1 MAAPV
6 FPLSDFRAGY
16 PMFATVADA
25 TVQATATN
33 ALCMIGQ
40 DGQCDCDPVMWQLM
54 VAHLLYIQG
63 QVATGNGNAGAVTS
77 ATIDKVSVAFAAP
90 PFGTSAYKFWLF
102 KSPYGGQLL
111 AMLDRC
117 SKGGVY
123 VGGLPERS
131 AFRSVGGVFPGRGRW
146 LR

>member
-1 MAAPV
+1 MAVFDLSAFRTAYPV
-6 FPLSDFRAGY
+6 FDSVP
-16 PMFATVADA
+16 DA
-25 TVQATATN
+25 TVDAAATS
-33 ALCMIGQ
+33 ALCLIGQ
-40 DGQCDCDPVMWQLM
+40 DGCDCDVQMWQLM

-77 ATIDKVSVAFAAP
+77 ATIDKVSVSFAAP
-90 PFGTSAYKFWLF
+90 PFGTSAYNFWLF

-111 AMLDRC
+111 ALLDRC

>member
-1 MAAPV
+1 MAVFDLSAFRTAYPV
-6 FPLSDFRAGY
+6 FDSVP
-16 PMFATVADA
+16 DA
-25 TVQATATN
+25 TGQAAATS
-33 ALCMIGQ
+33 ALCLIGQ
-40 DGQCDCDPVMWQLM
+40 DGCDCDVQMWQLM

-111 AMLDRC
+111 ALLDRC

>member
-1 MAAPV
+1 MAVFDLSAFRTAYPV
-6 FPLSDFRAGY
+6 FDSVP
-16 PMFATVADA
+16 DA
-25 TVQATATN
+25 TVQTAATS
-33 ALCMIGQ
+33 ALCLIGQ
-40 DGQCDCDPVMWQLM
+40 DGCDCDVQQWQLM

-117 SKGGVY
+117 SRGGVY

>member
-1 MAAPV
+1 MPTFDLSAFRTAYAV
-6 FPLSDFRAGY
+6 FDSVP
-16 PMFATVADA
+16 DA
-25 TVQATATN
+25 TVQAAATS
-33 ALCMIGQ
+33 ALCLIGQ
-40 DGQCDCDPVMWQLM
+40 DGCDCDVQMWQLM

-63 QVATGNGNAGAVTS
+63 QVATGNGGAGAVTS

>member
-1 MAAPV
+1 MAVFDLSAFRTAYPV
-6 FPLSDFRAGY
+6 FDSVP
-16 PMFATVADA
+16 DA
-25 TVQATATN
+25 TVQAAATS
-33 ALCMIGQ
+33 ALCLIGQ
-40 DGQCDCDPVMWQLM
+40 DGCDCDVQMWQLM

-77 ATIDKVSVAFAAP
+77 ATIDKVSVSFAAP

-117 SKGGVY
+117 SRGGVY

>member
-1 MAAPV
+1 MAVFDLSAFRTAYPV
-6 FPLSDFRAGY
+6 FDSVP
-16 PMFATVADA
+16 DA
-25 TVQATATN
+25 TVQAAATS
-33 ALCMIGQ
+33 ALCLIGQ
-40 DGQCDCDPVMWQLM
+40 DGCDCDVQMWQLM

>member
-1 MAAPV
+1 MAVFDLSAFRAAYPV
-6 FPLSDFRAGY
+6 FDSVP
-16 PMFATVADA
+16 DA
-25 TVQATATN
+25 TVQAAATS
-33 ALCMIGQ
+33 ALCLIGQ
-40 DGQCDCDPVMWQLM
+40 DGCDCDVQQWQLM
-54 VAHLLYIQG
+54 VAHMLYIQG

-102 KSPYGGQLL
+102 KSPYGSQLL

>member
-1 MAAPV
+1 MAVFDLSAFRTAYPV
-6 FPLSDFRAGY
+6 FDSVP
-16 PMFATVADA
+16 DA
-25 TVQATATN
+25 TVQAAATS
-33 ALCMIGQ
+33 ALCLIGQ
-40 DGQCDCDPVMWQLM
+40 DGCDCDTQMWQLM

-117 SKGGVY
+117 SRGGVY

>member
-1 MAAPV
+1 MAVFDLSAFRTAYPV
-6 FPLSDFRAGY
+6 FDSVP
-16 PMFATVADA
+16 DA
-25 TVQATATN
+25 TVQAAATS
-33 ALCMIGQ
+33 ALCLIGQ
-40 DGQCDCDPVMWQLM
+40 DGCDCDVQMWQLM

-63 QVATGNGNAGAVTS
+63 QVAAGNGNAGAVTS
-77 ATIDKVSVAFAAP
+77 ATIDKVSVSLAAP

-111 AMLDRC
+111 ALLDRC

>member
-1 MAAPV
+1 MAVFDLSAFRTAYPV
-6 FPLSDFRAGY
+6 FDSVP
-16 PMFATVADA
+16 DA
-25 TVQATATN
+25 TVQAAATS
-33 ALCMIGQ
+33 ALCLIGQ
-40 DGQCDCDPVMWQLM
+40 DGCECDAQQWQLM

-63 QVATGNGNAGAVTS
+63 QVATGNGGAGAVTS

>member
-1 MAAPV
+1 MPASVFDLSAFRTAYPV
-6 FPLSDFRAGY
+6 FDSVP
-16 PMFATVADA
+16 DA
-25 TVQATATN
+25 TVQAAATS
-33 ALCMIGQ
+33 ALCLIGQ
-40 DGQCDCDPVMWQLM
+40 DGCDCDVQMWQLM

-63 QVATGNGNAGAVTS
+63 QVATGNGGAGAVTS

>member
-1 MAAPV
+1 MAVFDLSAFRTAYPV
-6 FPLSDFRAGY
+6 FDSVP
-16 PMFATVADA
+16 DA
-25 TVQATATN
+25 TVQAAATS

-40 DGQCDCDPVMWQLM
+40 DGCDCDVQQWQLM

>member
-1 MAAPV
+1 MAVFDLSAFRTAYPV
-6 FPLSDFRAGY
+6 FDSVP
-16 PMFATVADA
+16 DA
-25 TVQATATN
+25 TVQAAATS
-33 ALCMIGQ
+33 ALCLIGQ
-40 DGQCDCDPVMWQLM
+40 DGCDCDVAMWQLM

-117 SKGGVY
+117 SRGGVY

>member
-1 MAAPV
+1 MAV
-6 FPLSDFRAGY
+6 FDLSAFRTAY
-16 PMFATVADA
+16 PAFDSVPDA
-25 TVQATATN
+25 TVQAAATA
-33 ALCMIGQ
+33 ALCLIGQ
-40 DGQCDCDPVMWQLM
+40 DGCDCDAEMWQLM
-54 VAHLLYIQG
+54 VAHMLYIQG

>member
-1 MAAPV
+1 MAVFDLSAFRAAYPV
-6 FPLSDFRAGY
+6 FDSVP
-16 PMFATVADA
+16 DA
-25 TVQATATN
+25 TVQAAATA
-33 ALCMIGQ
+33 ALCLIGQ
-40 DGQCDCDPVMWQLM
+40 DGCDCDVQQWQLM
-54 VAHLLYIQG
+54 VAHMLYIQG
-63 QVATGNGNAGAVTS
+63 QVATGNGGAGAVTS

-102 KSPYGGQLL
+102 KSPYGSQLL

>member
-1 MAAPV
+1 MAVFDLSAFRTAYPV
-6 FPLSDFRAGY
+6 FDSVP
-16 PMFATVADA
+16 DA
-25 TVQATATN
+25 TVEAAATS
-33 ALCMIGQ
+33 ALCLIGQ
-40 DGQCDCDPVMWQLM
+40 DGCDCDVQMWQLM

-111 AMLDRC
+111 AQLDRC

>member
-1 MAAPV
+1 
-6 FPLSDFRAGY
+6 
-16 PMFATVADA
+16 MFDSVPDA
-25 TVQATATN
+25 TVQAAATS
-33 ALCMIGQ
+33 ALCLIGQ
-40 DGQCDCDPVMWQLM
+40 DGCDCDVQMWQLM

-63 QVATGNGNAGAVTS
+63 QVATGNGGAGAVTS
-77 ATIDKVSVAFAAP
+77 ATIDKVSVSFAAP

>member
-1 MAAPV
+1 MAVFDLSAFRTAYPV
-6 FPLSDFRAGY
+6 FDSVPE
-16 PMFATVADA
+16 A
-25 TVQATATN
+25 TVQAAATS
-33 ALCMIGQ
+33 ALCLIGQ
-40 DGQCDCDPVMWQLM
+40 DGCDCDVQMWQLM

-63 QVATGNGNAGAVTS
+63 QVATGNGGAGAVTS
-77 ATIDKVSVAFAAP
+77 ATIDKVSVSFAAP

>member
-1 MAAPV
+1 MAVFDLSAFRTAYPV
-6 FPLSDFRAGY
+6 FDSVP
-16 PMFATVADA
+16 DA
-25 TVQATATN
+25 TVQAAATS
-33 ALCMIGQ
+33 ALCLIGQ
-40 DGQCDCDPVMWQLM
+40 DGCDCDVQQWQLM

>member
-1 MAAPV
+1 MAVFDLSAFRTAYPV
-6 FPLSDFRAGY
+6 FDSVP
-16 PMFATVADA
+16 DA
-25 TVQATATN
+25 TVQAAATS
-33 ALCMIGQ
+33 ALCLIGQ
-40 DGQCDCDPVMWQLM
+40 DDCDCDVPQWQLM

-63 QVATGNGNAGAVTS
+63 QVAAGNGNAGAVTS

-102 KSPYGGQLL
+102 KSPYGTQLL

-131 AFRSVGGVFPGRGRW
+131 AFRSVAGIFPGRGGRW

>member
-1 MAAPV
+1 MAVFDLSAFRTAYPV
-6 FPLSDFRAGY
+6 FDSVP
-16 PMFATVADA
+16 DA
-25 TVQATATN
+25 TVQAAATS
-33 ALCMIGQ
+33 ALCLIGQ
-40 DGQCDCDPVMWQLM
+40 DGCECDVQQWQLM
-54 VAHLLYIQG
+54 VAHMLYIQG
-63 QVATGNGNAGAVTS
+63 QVATGNGGAGAVTS

-102 KSPYGGQLL
+102 KSPYGSQLL

>member
-1 MAAPV
+1 MAVFDLSAFRTAYPV
-6 FPLSDFRAGY
+6 FDSVP
-16 PMFATVADA
+16 DA
-25 TVQATATN
+25 TVQTAATS
-33 ALCMIGQ
+33 ALCLIGQ
-40 DGQCDCDPVMWQLM
+40 DGCDCDVQQWQLM

>member
-1 MAAPV
+1 MAVFDLSAFRTAYPV
-6 FPLSDFRAGY
+6 FDSVP
-16 PMFATVADA
+16 DA
-25 TVQATATN
+25 TVQAAATS
-33 ALCMIGQ
+33 ALCLIGQ
-40 DGQCDCDPVMWQLM
+40 DGCDCDVQMWQLM

-131 AFRSVGGVFPGRGRW
+131 AFRSVGGVFPGRGGRW
-146 LR
+146 PR

>member
-1 MAAPV
+1 MAVFDLSAFRTAYPV
-6 FPLSDFRAGY
+6 FDSVP
-16 PMFATVADA
+16 DA
-25 TVQATATN
+25 TVQAAATS
-33 ALCMIGQ
+33 ALCLIGQ
-40 DGQCDCDPVMWQLM
+40 DGCDCDVQMWQLM

-63 QVATGNGNAGAVTS
+63 QVATGNGGAGAVTS

-111 AMLDRC
+111 ALLDRC

>member
-1 MAAPV
+1 MAVFDLSAFRTAYPV
-6 FPLSDFRAGY
+6 FDSVP
-16 PMFATVADA
+16 DA
-25 TVQATATN
+25 TVEAAATS
-33 ALCMIGQ
+33 ALCLIGQ
-40 DGQCDCDPVMWQLM
+40 DGCDCDVQMWQLM

-77 ATIDKVSVAFAAP
+77 ATIDKVSVSFAAP

-131 AFRSVGGVFPGRGRW
+131 AFRSVGGVFPGRSRW

>member
-1 MAAPV
+1 MAVFDLSAFRTAYPV
-6 FPLSDFRAGY
+6 FDSVP
-16 PMFATVADA
+16 DA
-25 TVQATATN
+25 TVQAAATS
-33 ALCMIGQ
+33 ALCLIGQ
-40 DGQCDCDPVMWQLM
+40 DGCDCDVHQWQLM

-77 ATIDKVSVAFAAP
+77 AAIDKVSVAFAAP

>member
-1 MAAPV
+1 MAIFDLSAFRTAYPV
-6 FPLSDFRAGY
+6 FDSVP
-16 PMFATVADA
+16 DA
-25 TVQATATN
+25 TVQAAATS
-33 ALCMIGQ
+33 ALCLIGQ
-40 DGQCDCDPVMWQLM
+40 DGCDCDVQQWQLM

>member
-1 MAAPV
+1 MAVFDLSAFRTAYPV
-6 FPLSDFRAGY
+6 FDSVP
-16 PMFATVADA
+16 DA
-25 TVQATATN
+25 SVQAAATS
-33 ALCMIGQ
+33 ALCLIGQ
-40 DGQCDCDPVMWQLM
+40 DGCDCDVQQWQLM

>member
-1 MAAPV
+1 MAVFDLSAFRTSYPV
-6 FPLSDFRAGY
+6 FDSVP
-16 PMFATVADA
+16 DA
-25 TVQATATN
+25 TVQAAATA
-33 ALCMIGQ
+33 ALCLIGQ
-40 DGQCDCDPVMWQLM
+40 DGCECDVQQWQLM
-54 VAHLLYIQG
+54 VAHMLYIQG
-63 QVATGNGNAGAVTS
+63 QVATGNGGAGAVTS

-102 KSPYGGQLL
+102 KSPYGSQLL

>member
-1 MAAPV
+1 MAVFDLSAFRTAYPV
-6 FPLSDFRAGY
+6 FDSVP
-16 PMFATVADA
+16 DA
-25 TVQATATN
+25 TAQAAATS
-33 ALCMIGQ
+33 ALCLIGQ
-40 DGQCDCDPVMWQLM
+40 DGCDCDVQQWQLM

-77 ATIDKVSVAFAAP
+77 ATIDKVSVSFAAP

>member
-1 MAAPV
+1 MAVFDLSAFRTAYPV
-6 FPLSDFRAGY
+6 FDSVP
-16 PMFATVADA
+16 DA
-25 TVQATATN
+25 TVEAAETS
-33 ALCMIGQ
+33 ALCLIGQ
-40 DGQCDCDPVMWQLM
+40 DGCDCDVQMWQLM

-63 QVATGNGNAGAVTS
+63 QIATGNGNAGAVTS

>member
-1 MAAPV
+1 MAVFDLSAFRTAYPV
-6 FPLSDFRAGY
+6 FDSVP
-16 PMFATVADA
+16 DA
-25 TVQATATN
+25 TVEAAATS
-33 ALCMIGQ
+33 ALCLIGQ
-40 DGQCDCDPVMWQLM
+40 DGCDCDVQMWQLM

-77 ATIDKVSVAFAAP
+77 ATIDKVSVSFAAP

>member
-1 MAAPV
+1 MAVFDLSAFRTAYPV
-6 FPLSDFRAGY
+6 FDSVP
-16 PMFATVADA
+16 DA
-25 TVQATATN
+25 TVQAAATS
-33 ALCMIGQ
+33 ALCLIGQ
-40 DGQCDCDPVMWQLM
+40 DGCDCDVQMWQLM

-77 ATIDKVSVAFAAP
+77 ATIDKVSVSFAAP

>member
-1 MAAPV
+1 MAVFDLSAFRAAYPV
-6 FPLSDFRAGY
+6 FDSVP
-16 PMFATVADA
+16 DA
-25 TVQATATN
+25 TVQAAATS
-33 ALCMIGQ
+33 ALCLIGQ
-40 DGQCDCDPVMWQLM
+40 DGCECDAQEWQLM

>member
-1 MAAPV
+1 MAVFDLSAFRTAYPV
-6 FPLSDFRAGY
+6 FDSVP
-16 PMFATVADA
+16 DA
-25 TVQATATN
+25 TVQAAATS
-33 ALCMIGQ
+33 ALCLIGQ
-40 DGQCDCDPVMWQLM
+40 DGCDCDVQQWQLM

-77 ATIDKVSVAFAAP
+77 ATIDKVSVGFAAP

>member
-1 MAAPV
+1 MAVFDLSAFRTAYPV
-6 FPLSDFRAGY
+6 FDSVP
-16 PMFATVADA
+16 DA
-25 TVQATATN
+25 TVEAAATS
-33 ALCMIGQ
+33 ALCLIGQ
-40 DGQCDCDPVMWQLM
+40 DGCDCDVQMWQLM

-77 ATIDKVSVAFAAP
+77 ASIDKVSVAFAAP

>member
-1 MAAPV
+1 MAVFDLSAFRTAYPV
-6 FPLSDFRAGY
+6 FDSVP
-16 PMFATVADA
+16 DA
-25 TVQATATN
+25 TVEAAATS
-33 ALCMIGQ
+33 ALCLIGQ
-40 DGQCDCDPVMWQLM
+40 DGCDCDVQMWQLM
-54 VAHLLYIQG
+54 VAHMLYIQG

-77 ATIDKVSVAFAAP
+77 ATIDKVSVSFAAP

>member
-1 MAAPV
+1 MAVFDLSAFRTAYPV
-6 FPLSDFRAGY
+6 FDSVP
-16 PMFATVADA
+16 DA
-25 TVQATATN
+25 TVQAAATS
-33 ALCMIGQ
+33 ALCLIGQ
-40 DGQCDCDPVMWQLM
+40 DGCECDAQEWQLM

>member
-1 MAAPV
+1 MATFDLSAFRTAYPV
-6 FPLSDFRAGY
+6 FDSVP
-16 PMFATVADA
+16 DA
-25 TVQATATN
+25 TVQAAATS
-33 ALCMIGQ
+33 ALCLIGQ
-40 DGQCDCDPVMWQLM
+40 DGCDCDVSMWQLM

-63 QVATGNGNAGAVTS
+63 QVATGNGGAGAVTS

>member
-1 MAAPV
+1 MAVFDLSAFRTAYPV
-6 FPLSDFRAGY
+6 FDSVP
-16 PMFATVADA
+16 DA
-25 TVQATATN
+25 TVQAAATS
-33 ALCMIGQ
+33 ALCLIGQ
-40 DGQCDCDPVMWQLM
+40 DGCDCDVQMWQLM

-77 ATIDKVSVAFAAP
+77 ATIDKVSVSFAAP

-111 AMLDRC
+111 ALLDRC